1 MLLKKPGVY
10 IRIIL
15 FSFVLL
21 WLGSAV
27 DVYPEENVVHY
38 NGTLNN
44 KVRQVYCLNK
54 EWSYLENS
62 MVRLDDLGASNQ
74 WQQVNLPH
82 TWNRF
87 DAVDN
92 QPGYRRDA
100 GWYRKEIFIPQ
111 QYDGRLILAFEGV
124 NMQCV
129 VYVNQQPAG
138 GHTGGYVGFEI
149 DITPFIKPG
158 KMNTFDVRV
167 DNSID
172 RNLIPSQKSDFVIYG
187 GICRDVWLKAVAD
200 IYIRQA
206 RISTPRVDVETA
218 ESVIDLDI
226 INTTDSSQ
234 ALHLLF
240 TLADGTDRKVWQ
252 KQYDRTI
259 PSKASTIT
267 LELPLVEEPMLWS
280 PDQPH
285 LYTLKIDLQSPNGRD
300 LLQQPF
306 GFRWFEFQQ
315 GGPFFLNGER
325 LLLRGTH
332 RHEDHAGYGN
342 ALPDSLHRRDIRMI
356 KEMGANFIRLG
367 HYPQDPEVYRACDE
381 LGLLVW
387 DELPWCRGGMGG
399 EVWQENTRRLLTE
412 QILQNYNHPSIILW
426 SLGNE
431 IYWLPDFSDGGDP
444 ENLNGYLTGL
454 NELAHE
460 LDPYRLTTM
469 RKYYDGAHITDVF
482 SPSIWAGWYS
492 GVYKTY
498 KQALEDAR
506 KKYPRFMHAEYGGS
520 SHVGRHEENPITG
533 EGRLKEN
540 EWAEQPNMS
549 RVLNASKIG
558 NWNENYIVDLFDWH
572 LMVTEQLDWFT
583 GNAQWA
589 FKDFAT
595 PLRPE
600 NPIPYINQK
609 GLVDRAGNP
618 KDAYYVFKS
627 YWTTEPQF
635 CYIESHTWPV
645 RSGREGKSSE
655 VCVYSNCEDVELILN
670 GMSLGKKSRNISDF
684 PATGFHWKAVFRP
697 GENELIA
704 LGGIDDHRGAAD
716 TLLFTYMTEKPGKP
730 DQLILG
736 SEKTDEGYLIEAKVV
751 DKNGRLCLDLNDRIY
766 FDHNGVGYLYQD
778 YGTPTRSNV
787 IEIANGRAAIEFK
800 CTRPGKAVIEAR
812 TQNFKGSYLKIDC
825 D

>member
-1 MLLKKPGVY
+1 MLQKKSSVY
-10 IRIIL
+10 AQIIL
-15 FSFVLL
+15 FLFVFCCFIL
-21 WLGSAV
+21 SA
-27 DVYPEENVVHY
+27 DAYSREEVVHY
-38 NGTLNN
+38 SGTLDEH
-44 KVRQVYCLNK
+44 VRQVYCLNK

-62 MVRLDDLGASNQ
+62 MIRLDELGASNQ
-74 WQQVNLPH
+74 WQQVTLPH

-92 QPGYRRDA
+92 QPGYRRQA

-124 NMQCV
+124 NMQCE
-129 VYVNQQPAG
+129 VYVNEQPAG
-138 GHTGGYVGFEI
+138 GHVGGYVGFEI

-158 KMNTFDVRV
+158 TMNTFDVRV

-187 GICRDVWLKAVAD
+187 GICRDVWLKAVPD

-226 INTTDSSQ
+226 INTTPSPQ
-234 ALHLLF
+234 ALRLLF
-240 TLADGTDRKVWQ
+240 TLFDGKGQKVWQ
-252 KQYDRTI
+252 TQFERTI
-259 PSKASTIT
+259 SPDASTTTI
-267 LELPLVEEPMLWS
+267 ELPSVDKPMLWS
-280 PDQPH
+280 LDHPH
-285 LYTLKIDLQSPNGRD
+285 LYTLKIDLKSLICRD
-300 LLQQPF
+300 QLQQRF
-306 GFRWFEFQQ
+306 GFRWFEFQE

-342 ALPDSLHRRDIRMI
+342 ALPDSLHRRDMRMI

-399 EVWQENTRRLLTE
+399 KVWQENTRRLLKE

-431 IYWLPDFSDGGDP
+431 IYWLPDFPDGDDP
-444 ENLNGYLTGL
+444 EALNRYLTGL

-498 KQALEDAR
+498 KRALEDAR
-506 KKYPRFMHAEYGGS
+506 KKYSRFMHAEYGGS

-549 RVLNASKIG
+549 GVLNASKIG

-627 YWTTEPQF
+627 YWTTQPQF

-645 RSGREGKSSE
+645 RSGREGKPSE

-670 GMSLGKKSRNISDF
+670 GMSLGKKSRDISDF
-684 PATGFHWKAVFRP
+684 PATGFHWQAVFRS

-704 LGGIDDHRGAAD
+704 LGGVDDRRVATD

-730 DQLILG
+730 DQLLLG
-736 SEKTDEGYLIEAKVV
+736 LKKTDEGYLIEAKVV

-766 FDHNGVGYLYQD
+766 FDHNGVGHLYQN

-825 D
+825 E